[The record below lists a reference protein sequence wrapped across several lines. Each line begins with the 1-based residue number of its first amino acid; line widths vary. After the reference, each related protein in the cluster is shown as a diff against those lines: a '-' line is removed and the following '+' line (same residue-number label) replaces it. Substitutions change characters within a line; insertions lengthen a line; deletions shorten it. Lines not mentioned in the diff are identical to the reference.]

1 MENKSIITKVILGLA
16 LGLLFIMIVLSFCSP
31 VNRTVQKGER
41 INLLLIGC
49 DETENSK
56 RADVLMFFSFL
67 PRQRLADILSIPRD
81 SRVRVPQY
89 KLLRINEFF
98 AYGYKKGGI
107 EEGISLT
114 REVTQNLLGLEIP
127 YYIQIDFKGLISIVD
142 ALGGITIDIAE
153 KMDYD
158 DNWGSLHI
166 HFKPGRQT
174 LNGQQC
180 LEYLRFRKDVQGD
193 IGRMQRNRNFI
204 RALTAKI
211 KSPAIIFRMPQLAW
225 TSIKAFHTN
234 LGLYDLLTLIS
245 ELRKLN
251 TQNFRQQQL
260 PGNPVSIRGA
270 WVWAIDKPRMDKV
283 TQLLREDPASAD
295 NKVANI
301 RVEIWNGTH
310 NRDAVEEV
318 TKYLRQKGVDVL
330 TWGYFERT
338 LAHTKIIDRTGNIET
353 ANYLGKIL
361 NCDEIE
367 TSLSDS
373 SLTQA
378 VIIIGEDW
386 RHKILPSSSN
396 N

>member
-1 MENKSIITKVILGLA
+1 MENKPAITKVFLGIS
-16 LGLLFIMIVLSFCSP
+16 LGLLIIMIGLSFYSP
-31 VNRTVQKGER
+31 VNRAVQKGER

-56 RADVLMFFSFL
+56 RADVLMFVSFY

-81 SRVRVPQY
+81 SRVRVPKY

-98 AYGYKKGGI
+98 AYGFKKGGI
-107 EEGISLT
+107 GEGIALT
-114 REVTQNLLGLEIP
+114 KEVTQNLLGLEIP
-127 YYIQIDFKGLISIVD
+127 YYIQLDFNDLISIVD
-142 ALGGITIDIAE
+142 ALGGVTLDITE

-158 DNWGSLHI
+158 DNWGNLHI

-174 LNGQQC
+174 LNGKQS
-180 LEYLRFRKDVQGD
+180 LEYLRFRKDLQGD
-193 IGRMQRNRNFI
+193 IGRMQRNRSFI
-204 RALTAKI
+204 RALAAKI

-225 TSIKAFHTN
+225 TSMNALHTD
-234 LGLYDLLTLIS
+234 LGLYDLVTLIF

-260 PGNPVSIRGA
+260 PGKPVSVRGA
-270 WVWAIDKPRMDKV
+270 WVWEIDKIRLEKV
-283 TQLLREDPASAD
+283 TQLLREDPVAND
-295 NKVANI
+295 NAAANI
-301 RVEIWNGTH
+301 RVEIWNATR
-310 NRDAVEEV
+310 NREAVEEV

-330 TWGYFERT
+330 TWGNFERI
-338 LAHTKIIDRTGNIET
+338 LPHTKIIDRTGNIDS
-353 ANYLGKIL
+353 AHYLGKIL
-361 NCDEIE
+361 HCDEIE

-386 RHKILPSSSN
+386 RQKIAL
-396 N
+396 

>member
-1 MENKSIITKVILGLA
+1 MENKPAITKVFLGLA
-16 LGLLFIMIVLSFCSP
+16 LGLLFIMIGLSFWSP
-31 VNRTVQKGER
+31 VNRTVQKGGR

-49 DETENSK
+49 DDVENSK
-56 RADVLMFFSFL
+56 RADVLMFVSFH

-81 SRVRVPQY
+81 SRVRVPKY

-98 AYGYKKGGI
+98 AYGYKENKIAGGI
-107 EEGISLT
+107 ALT
-114 REVTQNLLGLEIP
+114 QEVTQNLLNLEIP
-127 YYIQIDFKGLISIVD
+127 YYIQLDFDDLIKIVD
-142 ALGGITIDIAE
+142 AIGGVTIDIAE

-158 DNWGSLHI
+158 DNWGNLHI

-174 LNGQQC
+174 LNGKQC
-180 LEYLRFRKDVQGD
+180 LEYLRFRKDIQGD
-193 IGRMQRNRNFI
+193 IGRMQRNRSFI

-211 KSPAIIFRMPQLAW
+211 KSPSVIFRLPQLAW
-225 TSIKAFHTN
+225 TCVRALHTN
-234 LGLYDLLTLIS
+234 LSLYDLLTLIF

-251 TQNFRQQQL
+251 SENFRQQQI
-260 PGNPVSIRGA
+260 PGKPMSVRGA
-270 WVWAIDKPRMDKV
+270 WVWEIDKVRLEKV
-283 TQLLREDPASAD
+283 TQLLREEPAVND
-295 NKVANI
+295 NAVTNI
-301 RVEIWNGTH
+301 RVEIWNATR

-338 LAHTKIIDRTGNIET
+338 LAHTKIIDRTGNLES
-353 ANYLGKIL
+353 AQYLGKIL
-361 NCDEIE
+361 HCDEIE

-386 RHKILPSSSN
+386 RQKIAL
-396 N
+396 

>member
-1 MENKSIITKVILGLA
+1 MENKSIVLKGSLGLA
-16 LGLLFIMIVLSFCSP
+16 LGLLFIMIALSFWSP
-31 VNRTVQKGER
+31 VNRTVQKGGR

-56 RADVLMFFSFL
+56 RADVLMFVSFH

-81 SRVRVPQY
+81 SRVRVPKY

-98 AYGYKKGGI
+98 AYGFKKGGI
-107 EEGISLT
+107 DEGIALT
-114 REVTQNLLGLEIP
+114 QEVTQNLLGLEIP
-127 YYIQIDFKGLISIVD
+127 YYIQLDFNDLISIVD
-142 ALGGITIDIAE
+142 ALGGVTIDIAE

-158 DNWGSLHI
+158 DNWGNLHI

-174 LNGQQC
+174 LNGKQC

-193 IGRMQRNRNFI
+193 IGRMQRNRSFI
-204 RALTAKI
+204 RAATAKI
-211 KSPAIIFRMPQLAW
+211 KSPAIIFRLPQLAW
-225 TSIKAFHTN
+225 ASIRALHTN
-234 LGLYDLLTLIS
+234 LSLYDLVTLVF

-260 PGNPVSIRGA
+260 PGKPVAVRGA
-270 WVWAIDKPRMDKV
+270 WVWEIDKTRLEKV
-283 TQLLREDPASAD
+283 TQLLREDPVVND
-295 NKVANI
+295 NAATAI
-301 RVEIWNGTH
+301 RVEIWNATR

-338 LAHTKIIDRTGNIET
+338 RAHTKIIDRTGNVES
-353 ANYLGKIL
+353 AHYLGNIL
-361 NCDEIE
+361 HCDEIE
-367 TSLSDS
+367 TSLGDS

-386 RHKILPSSSN
+386 RQKIAL
-396 N
+396 

>member
-1 MENKSIITKVILGLA
+1 MENKSIITKILLGLA
-16 LGLLFIMIVLSFCSP
+16 LGCLFIMISLSFMSP
-31 VNRTVQKGER
+31 VNKVVQKGGR

-56 RADVLMFFSFL
+56 RADVLMFVSFH

-81 SRVRVPQY
+81 SRVRVPKY

-107 EEGISLT
+107 EEGVALT
-114 REVTQNLLGLEIP
+114 QEVTQNLLGLEIP
-127 YYIQIDFKGLISIVD
+127 YYIQLDFNDLISIVD
-142 ALGGITIDIAE
+142 ALGGVTIDIAE

-158 DNWGSLHI
+158 DSWGNLHI

-174 LNGQQC
+174 LNGRQC
-180 LEYLRFRKDVQGD
+180 LEYLRFRKDIQGD
-193 IGRMQRNRNFI
+193 IGRMQRNRSFI
-204 RALTAKI
+204 RAVTAKI
-211 KSPAIIFRMPQLAW
+211 KSPAIIFRLPQLTW
-225 TSIKAFHTN
+225 TSIKTLHTN
-234 LGLYDLLTLIS
+234 LGFYDLLTLIF

-251 TQNFRQQQL
+251 TENFRQQQL
-260 PGNPVSIRGA
+260 PGKPLSVRGA
-270 WVWAIDKPRMDKV
+270 WVWEIDKIRLEKV
-283 TQLLREDPASAD
+283 TQLLREEPVLND
-295 NKVANI
+295 NSSTNI
-301 RVEIWNGTH
+301 RVEIWNATR

-318 TKYLRQKGVDVL
+318 TKYLRQKGIDVL

-338 LAHTKIIDRTGNIET
+338 LAHTKIIDRTGNIDS
-353 ANYLGKIL
+353 AQYLGKIL
-361 NCDEIE
+361 HCDEIE

-386 RHKILPSSSN
+386 RQKIAL
-396 N
+396 